1 MQTRCRKRA
10 SRFSMLA
17 GETPEDAAGRLGLP
31 YELAQTEAGPVIVI
45 GRLTEAQKMAT
56 YRHIRR
62 LLREREPLAAPAPVP
77 EAVSA

>member
-10 SRFSMLA
+10 SRFVMLP
-17 GETPEDAAGRLGLP
+17 GERPEQAAARLGLA

-45 GRLTEAQKMAT
+45 GRLTEAQKLAT

-62 LLREREPLAAPAPVP
+62 TLRDREPLAAPAPVP